1 MELEQDDKKNL
12 EDKDTRLTNYLRLN
26 QSDHA
31 ILKNININESETN
44 PTKANEYITKGR
56 KTLFNPSIL
65 NMGSPKKDNQN
76 RNKRITLIKKSK
88 NIEIQNDLQGNQLNN
103 DLNFN
108 IDVLSNLTFGDPS
121 EPSSK
126 ILNDELLNMDQ
137 SSSDN
142 SRYKFLVKKIAMRL
156 KKRVKLPKCKIF
168 KFHDP
173 YRKLILRI
181 SNGIKKT
188 AKNLNFLENWE
199 NKNENNANLSKTVE
213 QGTNSSKKSI
223 KIRLSGMKN
232 KDSKNSFKIN
242 ISLTKKSKENK
253 NQSNN
258 EKNILFLKNLNASND
273 DNSFI
278 NQFSDFLK
286 NNGIEICSENKLPIF
301 KNNDNKYLISQFE
314 FWIKY
319 INYISIK
326 YKSSLTIYNYVNFIE
341 QFYIWIDKNKNN
353 NINYN
358 SFNNEIINKINILF
372 DSNTITNFLLMNK
385 IKNINDLFER
395 YKFIYI
401 PNYKEIKINEDC
413 ECPTCK
419 NLYKEKV
426 INFNKKNNRISYAS
440 DNNLSYEIPQNKFSE
455 SKTLLDKNS
464 HIRYTFEAESTKT
477 NKENNSIEKDGKD
490 EDNKNKKISDYFG
503 SNEKEDKEED
513 KKEEK
518 SKKSKRSK
526 SKKSKNNSKKKSKD
540 KNKDKDKKEKKKSEL
555 QVQDIFDILSIV
567 SDQQN
572 KDDSSDDN
580 KGKKKNKSK
589 KNKKK

>member
-1 MELEQDDKKNL
+1 MELEQDDKKNI

-26 QSDHA
+26 QSDKA
-31 ILKNININESETN
+31 ILKNININESEAN

-65 NMGSPKKDNQN
+65 NMESPKKENPS
-76 RNKRITLIKKSK
+76 RSKRITLIKKSK
-88 NIEIQNDLQGNQLNN
+88 NIEIQNDLQGDHLNN
-103 DLNFN
+103 ELNFN
-108 IDVLSNLTFGDPS
+108 IDALSNLTFGDPS
-121 EPSSK
+121 ENSSK
-126 ILNDELLNMDQ
+126 ILKDELLNMDQ
-137 SSSDN
+137 PSSDN

-168 KFHDP
+168 KFHYP

-188 AKNLNFLENWE
+188 AKKLNFWENWE
-199 NKNENNANLSKTVE
+199 NKIENKANPSKTVE

-232 KDSKNSFKIN
+232 NDSKNSFKIN
-242 ISLTKKSKENK
+242 ISLIKKSIENK

-258 EKNILFLKNLNASND
+258 EKNIIFLKNLNISND

-278 NQFSDFLK
+278 NKFSGFLE

-301 KNNDNKYLISQFE
+301 KNNDNKYLISEFD

-358 SFNNEIINKINILF
+358 SFNNEIINKINLLF
-372 DSNTITNFLLMNK
+372 DSNSIANFLLMNK
-385 IKNINDLFER
+385 KKNLNDLFER

-440 DNNLSYEIPQNKFSE
+440 DNSLSYEIPQNKFSE
-455 SKTLLDKNS
+455 SKTLFDKHS
-464 HIRYTFEAESTKT
+464 HIRYTIGAESTKK

-490 EDNKNKKISDYFG
+490 EDNKNKKISEYFN

-540 KNKDKDKKEKKKSEL
+540 KNIDKKEKKKSEL

>member
-1 MELEQDDKKNL
+1 MELEQDDKKNI

-26 QSDHA
+26 QSDKA
-31 ILKNININESETN
+31 ILKNININESEAN

-65 NMGSPKKDNQN
+65 NMESPKKENPS
-76 RNKRITLIKKSK
+76 RSKRITLIKKSK
-88 NIEIQNDLQGNQLNN
+88 NIEIQNDLQGDHLNN
-103 DLNFN
+103 ELNFN
-108 IDVLSNLTFGDPS
+108 IDALSNLTFGDPS
-121 EPSSK
+121 ENSSK
-126 ILNDELLNMDQ
+126 ILKDELLNMDQ
-137 SSSDN
+137 PSSDN

-168 KFHDP
+168 KFHYP

-188 AKNLNFLENWE
+188 AKKLNFWENWE
-199 NKNENNANLSKTVE
+199 NKIENKANPSKTVE

-232 KDSKNSFKIN
+232 NDSKNSFKIN
-242 ISLTKKSKENK
+242 ISLIKKSIENK

-258 EKNILFLKNLNASND
+258 EKNIIFLKNLNISND

-278 NQFSDFLK
+278 NKFSGFLE

-301 KNNDNKYLISQFE
+301 KNNDNKYLISEFD

-358 SFNNEIINKINILF
+358 SFNNEIINKINLLF
-372 DSNTITNFLLMNK
+372 DSNTINNFLLMNK
-385 IKNINDLFER
+385 IKNVNDLFER

-426 INFNKKNNRISYAS
+426 INFNKKNNRISYVS
-440 DNNLSYEIPQNKFSE
+440 DNSLSYEIPQNKFSE
-455 SKTLLDKNS
+455 SKTLFDKHS
-464 HIRYTFEAESTKT
+464 HIRYTIGAESTKK

-490 EDNKNKKISDYFG
+490 EDNKNKKISEYFN

-540 KNKDKDKKEKKKSEL
+540 KNIDKKEKKKSEL

>member
-1 MELEQDDKKNL
+1 MELEQDDKKNI

-26 QSDHA
+26 QSDKA
-31 ILKNININESETN
+31 ILKNININESEAN

-65 NMGSPKKDNQN
+65 NMESPKKENPS
-76 RNKRITLIKKSK
+76 RSKRITLIKKSK
-88 NIEIQNDLQGNQLNN
+88 NIEIQNDLQGDHLNN
-103 DLNFN
+103 ELNFN
-108 IDVLSNLTFGDPS
+108 IDALSNLTFGDPS
-121 EPSSK
+121 ENSSK
-126 ILNDELLNMDQ
+126 ILKDELLNMDQ
-137 SSSDN
+137 PSSDN

-168 KFHDP
+168 KFHYP

-188 AKNLNFLENWE
+188 AKKLNFWENWE
-199 NKNENNANLSKTVE
+199 NKIENKANPSKTVE

-232 KDSKNSFKIN
+232 NDSKNSFKIN
-242 ISLTKKSKENK
+242 ISLIKKSIENK

-258 EKNILFLKNLNASND
+258 EKNIIFLKNLNISND

-278 NQFSDFLK
+278 NKFSGFLE

-301 KNNDNKYLISQFE
+301 KNNDNKYLISEFD

-358 SFNNEIINKINILF
+358 SFNNEIINKINLLF
-372 DSNTITNFLLMNK
+372 DSNSIANFLLMNK
-385 IKNINDLFER
+385 KKNLNDLFER

-440 DNNLSYEIPQNKFSE
+440 DNSLSYEIPQNKFSE
-455 SKTLLDKNS
+455 SKTLFDKHS
-464 HIRYTFEAESTKT
+464 HIRYTIGAESTKK

-490 EDNKNKKISDYFG
+490 EDNKNKKISEYFN

-526 SKKSKNNSKKKSKD
+526 SKKSKNNSKSKNKS
-540 KNKDKDKKEKKKSEL
+540 KDKDKKEKKKSEM

-572 KDDSSDDN
+572 KDDSIDDN